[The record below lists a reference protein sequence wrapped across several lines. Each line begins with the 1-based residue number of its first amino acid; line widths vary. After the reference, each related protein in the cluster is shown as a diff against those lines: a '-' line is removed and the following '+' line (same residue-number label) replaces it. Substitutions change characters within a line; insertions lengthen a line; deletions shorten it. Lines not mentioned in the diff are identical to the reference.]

1 MRAAILRGR
10 RFVFREEPMSSTR
23 RDDVLAS
30 ILSWAGAREDVA
42 AVIQTGSLARSDES
56 ADAFS
61 DIDLEIIAHDPRL
74 LAEDDRWLSA
84 IADLVTVLHLEQ
96 DDGWPT
102 RLAIYDGGVD
112 GGVKV
117 DFTLAAPRRLQEM
130 ISGRR
135 LNALYTRGY
144 RVLLDKDG
152 VARDLPP
159 PSGDAP
165 RRSLPAE
172 EEFRR
177 RVEEFWFEAFHI
189 PKYLARGELFL
200 VKQRDWT
207 MKELLLE
214 MMEWHAL
221 ALSAV
226 PVDVWHLGARLRQW
240 TDPATWRDLQ
250 WTFGRFDAD
259 DARRAFGETTTL
271 YSRLAREVARKAGFP
286 YPEAVEA
293 KLRATFR

>member
-1 MRAAILRGR
+1 
-10 RFVFREEPMSSTR
+10 MSSTR

>member
-1 MRAAILRGR
+1 
-10 RFVFREEPMSSTR
+10 MSSTR

-30 ILSWAGAREDVA
+30 ILRWAGGREDVA
-42 AVIQTGSLARSDES
+42 AAILTGTLARNDRS

-61 DIDLEIIAHDPRL
+61 DIDIEIIAHDPRL
-74 LAEDDRWLSA
+74 LAEDDRWLSVF
-84 IADLVTVLHLEQ
+84 ADPVTVLHLEQ

-102 RLAIYDGGVD
+102 RLAIYDD
-112 GGVKV
+112 GMDGTKV

-130 ISGRR
+130 ISDRR

-152 VARDLPP
+152 VTKGLPP
-159 PSGDAP
+159 PTGDVP
-165 RRSLPAE
+165 RRSLPTK

-200 VKQRDWT
+200 VKRRDWT

-221 ALSAV
+221 ALNPT
-226 PVDVWHLGARLRQW
+226 PVDIWHLGARLRQW
-240 TDPATWRDLQ
+240 TDPGTWRDLHR
-250 WTFGRFDAD
+250 TFARFDAD
-259 DARRAFGETTTL
+259 DARRAFEETTAL
-271 YSRLAREVARKAGFP
+271 YGRLAREVARKAGFP
-286 YPEAVEA
+286 YPETVEA
-293 KLRATFR
+293 KIKATFPAGWHRK

>member
-1 MRAAILRGR
+1 MN
-10 RFVFREEPMSSTR
+10 STR

-30 ILSWAGAREDVA
+30 ILRWAGAREDVA
-42 AVIQTGSLARSDES
+42 AVILTGSLARNDGS

-61 DIDLEIIAHDPRL
+61 DIDLEIIAHNPRL

-84 IADLVTVLHLEQ
+84 IADPITVLHLEQ

-102 RLAIYDGGVD
+102 RLAIYDGGV
-112 GGVKV
+112 KV
-117 DFTLAAPRRLQEM
+117 DFTLAAPRHVQEM
-130 ISGRR
+130 ISSRT

-152 VARDLPP
+152 VAKDLPP
-159 PSGDAP
+159 PSGDAQ
-165 RRSLPAE
+165 RRPLPTA

-189 PKYLARGELFL
+189 PKYLARGEFFL

-207 MKELLLE
+207 VKELLLE

-221 ALSAV
+221 ALSSAA
-226 PVDVWHLGARLRQW
+226 VDVWHLGARLRQW
-240 TDPATWRDLQ
+240 TDSETWRDLQ
-250 WTFGRFDAD
+250 RTFGRFDAG
-259 DARRAFGETTTL
+259 DARRAFEETTTL
-271 YSRLAREVARKAGFP
+271 YSRLAGEVAQKAGFS

-293 KLRATFR
+293 KIRATFK

>member
-1 MRAAILRGR
+1 
-10 RFVFREEPMSSTR
+10 MSSTR

-30 ILSWAGAREDVA
+30 ILRWAGAREDVA
-42 AVIQTGSLARSDES
+42 AVIQTGSLARGDGS

-61 DIDLEIIAHDPRL
+61 DVDLEIIAHDTRL
-74 LAEDDRWLSA
+74 LAKDDRWLSA
-84 IADLVTVLHLEQ
+84 IADPIIVLHLEQ

-102 RLAIYDGGVD
+102 RLAIYDNGMD
-112 GGVKV
+112 GSVKV

-130 ISGRR
+130 ISSRK
-135 LNALYTRGY
+135 LNALYMRGY

-152 VARDLPP
+152 VTKDLPP
-159 PSGDAP
+159 PSGDVP

-221 ALSAV
+221 ALSPA

-240 TDPATWRDLQ
+240 TDPGTWRDLQ
-250 WTFGRFDAD
+250 RTFGHFDAD
-259 DARRAFGETTTL
+259 DARRAFEETTTL

-293 KLRATFR
+293 KIRATFK

>member
-1 MRAAILRGR
+1 
-10 RFVFREEPMSSTR
+10 MSSTS

-30 ILSWAGAREDVA
+30 ILRWAGAREDVA
-42 AVIQTGSLARSDES
+42 AVILTGSLARSDGS

-61 DIDLEIIAHDPRL
+61 DIDLEIIAHEPRL
-74 LAEDDRWLSA
+74 LAEDDRWLSM
-84 IADLVTVLHLEQ
+84 IADPIAVLHLQQ

-102 RLAIYDGGVD
+102 RLAIYDDDVKDGGVD

-117 DFTLAAPRRLQEM
+117 DFTLAAPLRLQEM
-130 ISGRR
+130 ISSRT
-135 LNALYTRGY
+135 LNALYTRCY
-144 RVLLDKDG
+144 RVLLDKDS
-152 VARDLPP
+152 VTKDLPP
-159 PSGDAP
+159 PSGNVP

-172 EEFRR
+172 EELRR
-177 RVEEFWFEAFHI
+177 RVEEFWFEAFHV

-221 ALSAV
+221 AHSPA
-226 PVDVWHLGARLRQW
+226 PVDVWHLGARLRHW
-240 TDPATWRDLQ
+240 TDPETWHALLQ
-250 WTFGRFDAD
+250 RTFGHFDAD
-259 DARRAFGETTTL
+259 DARRAFEETTTL

-293 KLRATFR
+293 KIRATFR